1 MDDLGVPPF
10 METAHYVLES
20 SKEVFFSFV
29 IGSSILL
36 LSRSYMEILLAAT
49 IGDTTAGSCNSNDL
63 GPYIFYHFL
72 CEKKTCVWSEGLAA
86 PLVSHQFFCV
96 PKDGQTRKY
105 RRLVCIIV

>member
-1 MDDLGVPPF
+1 M
-10 METAHYVLES
+10 
-20 SKEVFFSFV
+20 FFSFV

-63 GPYIFYHFL
+63 GPYIF
-72 CEKKTCVWSEGLAA
+72 CVKKKKTCVWSEGLAA
-86 PLVSHQFFCV
+86 PLVSHQFFCD